1 MDAVLTPGKAFYPL
15 PEGFFWYREVDPT
28 YGWLPKPDAGSPPEY
43 WRSALVPRSRIEAAR
58 FVRVLI
64 GSAND
69 STKTWLGDWLIAYRR
84 PSGFTEADWSACLE
98 FFGST
103 AAIEFL
109 DRVIH
114 RCRTQAEQLKHVD
127 RLDFDP
133 TLGSDGSMTVRLV
146 RAAHSV
152 EKLDALQVV
161 ADSIGD
167 DRMGEEIRM
176 RIRTIELVAEE
187 ALDRPGPHHAVA
199 HRVAA
204 ACAVSLGMAQHA
216 AWHGCE
222 AFRMMPEDTAFPS
235 RLATRLRRAGFPEE
249 ALVLSRR
256 SLQSKTSTTPSL
268 GTRPSQD

>member
-15 PEGFFWYREVDPT
+15 PEGFFWFRDVDPT
-28 YGWLPKPDAGSPPEY
+28 YGWLPTPDAGAPPEY

-64 GSAND
+64 GRADDD
-69 STKTWLGDWLIAYRR
+69 SKTWLGDWLIAYRR
-84 PSGFTEADWSACLE
+84 PRGFTEADWTACLE
-98 FFGST
+98 FFGSSS
-103 AAIEFL
+103 AIEFL
-109 DRVIH
+109 DSVIC
-114 RCRTQAEQLKHVD
+114 RCREQADQLKHVE

-133 TLGSDGSMTVRLV
+133 TLGTDGSMTVRLA
-146 RAAHSV
+146 RAAHAV
-152 EKLDALQVV
+152 EKLDELQIL

-167 DRMGEEIRM
+167 ERVGEDLRM
-176 RIRTIELVAEE
+176 RIRTLELVAEE
-187 ALDRPGPHHAVA
+187 ALERPGPHHAVA

-204 ACAVSLGMAQHA
+204 ACAASLGMAQHA

-249 ALVLSRR
+249 ALTLSRT
-256 SLQSKTSTTPSL
+256 SLRFKMTVTPPESTN
-268 GTRPSQD
+268 